1 MRNAVLYYRTEKPIL
16 PETSRNLAR
25 IRTNEDNITVS
36 FSSRSY
42 LEERLEESISELDV
56 LAAKLGGDAY
66 HHERYPGWAS
76 DKEIALVKNWQSAFL
91 SVSGKM
97 TEPTLIHAGL
107 ECGLMSRELPGLE
120 AISVGC
126 NVHDLH
132 TPQETME
139 LDSMD
144 KIYEAMLEFLKK

>member
-1 MRNAVLYYRTEKPIL
+1 MSIDYKLIGERIKRARKSKGMTQDA
-16 PETSRNLAR
+16 LA
-25 IRTNEDNITVS
+25 E
-36 FSSRSY
+36 
-42 LEERLEESISELDV
+42 
-56 LAAKLGGDAY
+56 KLGATTY

-76 DKEIALVKNWQSAFL
+76 DKDIDLVKNWQNAYST
-91 SVSGKM
+91 VSGGK

-107 ECGLMSRELPGLE
+107 ECGLMSRELGGLE

-139 LDSMD
+139 IDSLDRV
-144 KIYEAMLEFLKK
+144 YETMLEFLKK